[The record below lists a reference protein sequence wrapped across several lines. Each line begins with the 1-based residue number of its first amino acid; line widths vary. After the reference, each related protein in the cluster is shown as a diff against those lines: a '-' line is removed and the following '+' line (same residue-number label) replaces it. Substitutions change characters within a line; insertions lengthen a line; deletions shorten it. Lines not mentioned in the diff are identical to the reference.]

1 MLGRASVLDVAATGG
16 GSPQCPRY
24 RMGVRI
30 LRNFLRPGWIA
41 LALVVVG
48 FAAACF
54 WVLAPWQL
62 GKNSQNEHQNDL
74 IKRAESAQPVPVD
87 ELYRDGR
94 PVADAEWSRVLLTG
108 TYLPAKEVVVRL
120 RSVDGSPAYEV
131 LTPFVEASGATYLVN
146 RGYVN
151 PVQGTALPPITPA
164 PADQVTVEARIRA
177 SESTMPGREPR
188 TEAGALQVYSIDP
201 DLISRTVDEPL
212 AAGYLQLTEGQ
223 PGALG
228 VISLPQLETGPYL
241 SYGLQW
247 LAFGLMAPLGLGYFA
262 WSEIKQRRASAS
274 GTAVPPR
281 KPRERSKQTREA
293 LAASSTHHGGAGA
306 RAVIGS
312 GPAGDNGS
320 NQKLTDRYGRE
331 RT

>member
-1 MLGRASVLDVAATGG
+1 
-16 GSPQCPRY
+16 
-24 RMGVRI
+24 MGVRI

-74 IKRAESAQPVPVD
+74 IKRAESAEPVPVD

-94 PVADAEWSRVLLTG
+94 PITDAEWSRVQLTG
-108 TYLPAKEVVVRL
+108 SYLPDKEVVVRL

-131 LTPFVEASGATYLVN
+131 LTPFAETSGSTYLVN
-146 RGYVN
+146 RGYVT
-151 PVQGTALPPITPA
+151 PEQGTALPPITPA
-164 PADQVTVEARIRA
+164 PTGQVTVQARIRA

-188 TEAGALQVYSIDP
+188 TEAGAIQVYSIDP
-201 DLISRTVDEPL
+201 VLISRTVDVPL
-212 AAGYLQLTEGQ
+212 AAGYLQLTDGQ

-262 WSEIKQRRASAS
+262 WSEIKQRRANAS
-274 GTAVPPR
+274 GTDVPPR
-281 KPRERSKQTREA
+281 RPRERGKQTREA
-293 LAASSTHHGGAGA
+293 LAASSTHRESASA
-306 RAVIGS
+306 RGVIGS
-312 GPAGDNGS
+312 GPTGDNGS